1 MLMHRAL
8 LPNAERKE
16 ESNMVAGVAAIPI
29 KIGAEI
35 LKQGTK
41 KAVKKAAKKSLKERA
56 KKGGK
61 SLAKQTAIEE
71 AAMKQAEAVQKAF
84 DKADRQ
90 YPMPGLK
97 AGGIVD
103 RNYLK
108 GR

>member
-1 MLMHRAL
+1 MLLAL
-8 LPNAERKE
+8 LLNVERKAE
-16 ESNMVAGVAAIPI
+16 GNMVASIPI
-29 KIGAEI
+29 KVGAEI
-35 LKQGTK
+35 LKQGT
-41 KAVKKAAKKSLKERA
+41 KKAAKKSLKERA

-61 SLAKQTAIEE
+61 SLAKQIAIEE

-90 YPMPGLK
+90 YPITGLK

>member
-1 MLMHRAL
+1 MLLVL
-8 LPNAERKE
+8 LLNVERKE
-16 ESNMVAGVAAIPI
+16 EGNMVAAIPI

-35 LKQGTK
+35 LKQGT
-41 KAVKKAAKKSLKERA
+41 KKAAKKSLKERA

>member
-1 MLMHRAL
+1 MLLVL
-8 LPNAERKE
+8 LLNVERKE
-16 ESNMVAGVAAIPI
+16 EGNMVAAIPI

-35 LKQGTK
+35 LKQGT
-41 KAVKKAAKKSLKERA
+41 KKAAKKSLKERA

-108 GR
+108 GK

>member
-1 MLMHRAL
+1 MLLVL
-8 LPNAERKE
+8 LLNVERKE
-16 ESNMVAGVAAIPI
+16 EGNMGAAIPI

-35 LKQGTK
+35 LKQGT
-41 KAVKKAAKKSLKERA
+41 KKAAKKSLKERA

>member
-1 MLMHRAL
+1 MLPVL
-8 LPNAERKE
+8 LLNVERKE
-16 ESNMVAGVAAIPI
+16 EGNMVAAIPI

-90 YPMPGLK
+90 YPMSGLK